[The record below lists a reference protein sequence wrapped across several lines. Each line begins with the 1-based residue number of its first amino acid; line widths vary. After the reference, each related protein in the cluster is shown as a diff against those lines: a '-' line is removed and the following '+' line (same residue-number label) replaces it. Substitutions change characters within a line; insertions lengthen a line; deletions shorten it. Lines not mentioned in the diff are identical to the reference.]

1 MSAMG
6 LTPASAFFVALIWG
20 LIILCIGRRLIALPR
35 LLLAILLGALRHGDD
50 DL

>member
-6 LTPASAFFVALIWG
+6 LNSASAFFVALIWG
-20 LIILCIGRRLIALPR
+20 LIILRIGRRLIAPPR
-35 LLLAILLGALRHGDD
+35 LLLAILLGALRCGDD